1 NYPFFWYL
9 PVWSSS
15 NQKDNFFF
23 YGGIR
28 HPLPAA
34 SSFSPQCDHRGAF
47 LPHRKAISYEIK
59 KRTVLM
65 NCPHPYLTYLLP
77 RRRQKSTQN
86 YPTRLRL
93 KRSALCIYLQN
104 KYNKNTPP

>member
-1 NYPFFWYL
+1 
-9 PVWSSS
+9 
-15 NQKDNFFF
+15 
-23 YGGIR
+23 
-28 HPLPAA
+28 
-34 SSFSPQCDHRGAF
+34 
-47 LPHRKAISYEIK
+47 
-59 KRTVLM
+59 M

-77 RRRQKSTQN
+77 RKRQKSTQN